1 MTELTFTILG
11 IDGEFTADLDELLS
25 YKTNKQFAKSE
36 TEPAGM
42 FEAFERVFAGRD
54 EEYMERLGGSVESTG
69 ALMRA
74 AFEAAKA
81 KNSQDSSSSSNG
93 TAQKS

>member
-1 MTELTFTILG
+1 MNEITFAVPG
-11 IDGEFTADLDELLS
+11 YEGEFTADYDELTT
-25 YKTNKQFAKSE
+25 YKTNKQFAMSE
-36 TEPAGM
+36 KNPVGM
-42 FEAFERVFAGRD
+42 FEAFERVFAGHD

-69 ALMRA
+69 VLMQA

-81 KNSQDSSSSSNG
+81 KNSQDSSSSSKG

>member
-1 MTELTFTILG
+1 MTELTFTIPG

-42 FEAFERVFAGRD
+42 FEAFERV
-54 EEYMERLGGSVESTG
+54 S
-69 ALMRA
+69 RA
-74 AFEAAKA
+74 ATRSTWSASAAP
-81 KNSQDSSSSSNG
+81 SSPRACSCRPHSRRRRQKLPGFVLELEG

>member
-1 MTELTFTILG
+1 MTELTFTIPG

-42 FEAFERVFAGRD
+42 FEAFERCLLYTSPSPRD
-54 EEYMERLGGSVESTG
+54 CS
-69 ALMRA
+69 
-74 AFEAAKA
+74 
-81 KNSQDSSSSSNG
+81 
-93 TAQKS
+93 